1 MICNYEAKIISI
13 QKYKSEKILKFGFC
27 QQRFDFFV
35 WRIVK
40 FDTIRLFMR
49 VMRVFLVNIINC
61 PALTAKRV
69 YSLRFSFLTYLI
81 ICYVLTI

>member
-13 QKYKSEKILKFGFC
+13 QKYKSEKILNNVLI
-27 QQRFDFFV
+27 FFV

-49 VMRVFLVNIINC
+49 VRRVFLVNIINC

-69 YSLRFSFLTYLI
+69 TVFGLVS
-81 ICYVLTI
+81 